1 MDENPRLSAARLAQR
16 REHLMNSID
25 TATPRRTKARKW
37 VLGLAGG
44 VSIALAA
51 GGGVVAVAG
60 TPAVFKQSNGA
71 VVVDAGNTRPAYD
84 GRILTGSEL
93 AALNA
98 QGKATFSINAR
109 EAACQGVELFFDT
122 QAELDT
128 YAHALDARDKIRRAA
143 GTAAGADP
151 CSAYADA
158 PRFVTLPSAAAP
170 SS

>member
-16 REHLMNSID
+16 REHLMNSIN
-25 TATPRRTKARKW
+25 TVTPRRARARKR

-44 VSIALAA
+44 ISIALAA

-71 VVVDAGNTRPAYD
+71 VVVDTASTRPAYD
-84 GRILTGSEL
+84 GKILTGSEL
-93 AALNA
+93 ASLNA

-122 QAELDT
+122 KAELDS
-128 YAHALDARDKIRRAA
+128 YAQELDARDRVRRAA
-143 GTAAGADP
+143 GTATGADP
-151 CSAYADA
+151 CAAYADA
-158 PRFVTLPSAAAP
+158 PRFVTSPPAP
-170 SS
+170 ALKK